1 MGGRSPLGAPRTRLA
16 LGVRQA
22 PGRVNGRCGKRPQG
36 ARSEPQASEVHQDA
50 PAPATTPSVGT
61 PASAAGARSEPQASE
76 VHEDCAEAVAL
87 RVQAHYDAVQD
98 LTARFR
104 QTTERVALGSMGGA
118 ALEAAGEVVFAKPG
132 RMRWSYETPE
142 PSLVVSDGESMWIYD
157 PGMRE
162 AQHLPLGP
170 ELLSGAA
177 IQFLLGEGRVLDQL
191 AVSTTDCD
199 ADPIRLDLA
208 PRADAPYERL
218 EMVAEPRTG
227 LVVETTV
234 VDLFGNR
241 TRVALEQVRTNTSPG
256 DALFEFVPPEGSRVL
271 ELPPAPA
278 P

>member
-1 MGGRSPLGAPRTRLA
+1 MATRTVLA
-16 LGVRQA
+16 LLLA
-22 PGRVNGRCGKRPQG
+22 CACLTASRPPANADEANEVAG
-36 ARSEPQASEVHQDA
+36 ASGGEAEARSEPQASEVRKPPEA
-50 PAPATTPSVGT
+50 
-61 PASAAGARSEPQASE
+61 ARSEPQASE
-76 VHEDCAEAVAL
+76 VHELDCAEAVAL

-177 IQFLLGEGRVLDQL
+177 IQFLLGEGRVLEQF

-256 DALFEFVPPEGSRVL
+256 DALFEFVPPEGTRVL